1 MTMDNNN
8 STESGCVNSS
18 SRAVRDAL
26 DVINGKW
33 KLPILMA
40 ISGGAIRFG
49 KISKEI
55 PGITD
60 KMLSK
65 ELKDLEANLLIE
77 RVVIPSF
84 PPTVEYSLTRH
95 GHTLDKVISELSIWG
110 TAHRKEIIKS
120 HEKVKEKH
128 LE

>member
-1 MTMDNNN
+1 MTAENETP
-8 STESGCVNSS
+8 SACAGSS

-26 DVINGKW
+26 DVLTGKW

-40 ISGGAIRFG
+40 ISIGAIRFR
-49 KISKEI
+49 KIANEI

-65 ELKDLEANLLIE
+65 ELKDLEINRLIE
-77 RVVIPSF
+77 RTVLPTF

-95 GHTLDKVISELSIWG
+95 GRTLDKVIAELSAWG
-110 TAHRKEIIKS
+110 AAHRKE
-120 HEKVKEKH
+120 VTGN
-128 LE
+128 